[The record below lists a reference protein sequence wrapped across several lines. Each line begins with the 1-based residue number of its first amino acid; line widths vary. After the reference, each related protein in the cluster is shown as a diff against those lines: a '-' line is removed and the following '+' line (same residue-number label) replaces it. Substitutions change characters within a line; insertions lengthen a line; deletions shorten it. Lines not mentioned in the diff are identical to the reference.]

1 MKHTLLLVIAHPRKE
16 SFNYAIADC
25 VQAYASERGYVL
37 LKQDLYGDGF
47 DPVLTE
53 QESLM
58 VQHGGDSF
66 ITADPLVQKYQ
77 QQLREADV
85 LVAIHPNWWGK
96 PPAMMSGW
104 LDRVLAPGVAY
115 KLQNGAAG
123 MPEAALQLKS
133 LVVTTG
139 DTPLDREQEV
149 FGDPLGAIWGNCV
162 LPYIG
167 STENKRLHLSPVSTS
182 TVEQRATWLESVC
195 STLDKL
201 TNG

>member
-1 MKHTLLLVIAHPRKE
+1 MKRTLLLVITHPRKE
-16 SFNYAIADC
+16 SFNYAVADC
-25 VQAYASERGYVL
+25 VQAYANEHGYTL
-37 LKQDLYGDGF
+37 LTQDLYRDGF

-53 QESLM
+53 RESLM
-58 VQHGGDSF
+58 VQNGGDSF
-66 ITADPLVQKYQ
+66 VVADPLVQKYQ
-77 QQLREADV
+77 QQLRGADI
-85 LVAIHPNWWGK
+85 LVVIHPNWWGK

-123 MPEAALQLKS
+123 MPEAALQFKS

-139 DTPLDREQEV
+139 DTPLDREEGV

-182 TVEQRATWLESVC
+182 TAEQRAVWLESVR
-195 STLDKL
+195 SALQELDSK
-201 TNG
+201 